1 MNSNLSDFIRCTDLA
16 PRISDIQRGEVCP
29 YPIRVFI
36 ADRQSISIWG
46 LRSLL
51 KQYAPHIEVVGEACD
66 VESLENQLGAIQA
79 TVLLI
84 DSSLLKQEFSKNIKA
99 LLEIRPTPILV
110 LSDASEER
118 LQREA
123 ISQGAQGVLDKTAL
137 PIRLIRAIEALH
149 NGETWINPILF
160 SKPESCSVQSKLTR
174 EGPSMDERISSL
186 TKSERETAQAMFRHG
201 RDKNLVIASELNIS
215 PSTLRNRLT
224 IIYEKLDV
232 SGKAALILFVSEN
245 GLDAS

>member
-99 LLEIRPTPILV
+99 LL
-110 LSDASEER
+110 
-118 LQREA
+118 
-123 ISQGAQGVLDKTAL
+123 
-137 PIRLIRAIEALH
+137 
-149 NGETWINPILF
+149 
-160 SKPESCSVQSKLTR
+160 
-174 EGPSMDERISSL
+174 
-186 TKSERETAQAMFRHG
+186 
-201 RDKNLVIASELNIS
+201 
-215 PSTLRNRLT
+215 
-224 IIYEKLDV
+224 
-232 SGKAALILFVSEN
+232 
-245 GLDAS
+245 